1 MTSFEF
7 MTNLQRAIRIKTFG
21 FSDYQ
26 LNILVANE
34 TRRCT
39 LTTLFMIAHRYNIRL
54 IMVAPNGD
62 ETYVK
67 DSKRAIKYILA
78 KYYDQYGSKENA
90 ICAKKVNSWASNETE
105 PLIEK
110 FLSICKEVGY
120 SFAWGYKN
128 YKQDKYIYNL
138 K

>member
-78 KYYDQYGSKENA
+78 KYYDQYGSKENT

>member
-7 MTNLQRAIRIKTFG
+7 MTKLQRVIRIKTYG

-26 LNILVANE
+26 LDVLVAHE
-34 TRRCT
+34 SRRCT

-78 KYYDQYGSKENA
+78 KYYDQYGSKENS

-110 FLSICKEVGY
+110 FLSFCKEVGY
-120 SFAWGYKN
+120 SFTWGYKDFE
-128 YKQDKYIYNL
+128 KDKYIFNL

>member
-39 LTTLFMIAHRYNIRL
+39 LTTLIMIAHRYNIRL

-78 KYYDQYGSKENA
+78 KYYDQYGSKENT

>member
-78 KYYDQYGSKENA
+78 KYYDQYGSKENS

>member
-7 MTNLQRAIRIKTFG
+7 MTNLQRAIRVKTFG

-78 KYYDQYGSKENA
+78 KYYDQYGSKENT

-120 SFAWGYKN
+120 SFAWGYKS

>member
-1 MTSFEF
+1 MTSFEL

-26 LNILVANE
+26 LDILVAHE

-78 KYYDQYGSKENA
+78 KYYDKYG
-90 ICAKKVNSWASNETE
+90 AKSESVCSQKVNSWASNDAE

-110 FLSICKEVGY
+110 FLFFCKEVGY
-120 SFAWGYKN
+120 SFTWGYKN
-128 YKQDKYIYNL
+128 YEQDKYIYNL